1 MKLVPAIAAIFA
13 VLLPAAPA
21 LRAQSAPGAETA
33 DAPSSTAAAASSPP
47 AGKPVVLDRV
57 VGVINGDVILQ
68 SDVDEEIRFAKIEP
82 FFTVPGRDTLK
93 GAARRIANRT
103 LILQQMKEQN
113 NLGINVTDE
122 EVQKALMDLRQHL
135 PECRQYHCTTDEGWK
150 AFLAAHDLTESEVF
164 NHWKQRLMIL
174 KFIDLRFRSGIRI
187 SNQEVEDYYQKSI
200 VPVYQR
206 ENQKAPPVSEISLRI
221 QEILLQQHV
230 NGLLQDWL
238 KSLRSEGSVQ
248 ILDPAYGNPANNTES
263 ED

>member
-1 MKLVPAIAAIFA
+1 MRPTYAIATIFA
-13 VLLPAAPA
+13 VFILGGPA
-21 LRAQSAPGAETA
+21 LTAQSAPIAT
-33 DAPSSTAAAASSPP
+33 AASSPVEAPPPP
-47 AGKPVVLDRV
+47 ATGKPVVLDRV

-68 SDVDEEIRFAKIEP
+68 SDVDEEIRFAQIEP

-103 LILQQMKEQN
+103 LILQQMKDQN
-113 NLGINVTDE
+113 NLGIKVTDE
-122 EVQKALMDLRQHL
+122 EVQKALSDLREHL

-164 NHWKQRLMIL
+164 DHWKQRLMIL
-174 KFIDLRFRSGIRI
+174 KFIDLRFRSGVRI

-206 ENQKAPPVSEISLRI
+206 ENQKPPPLNQISLRI

-238 KSLRSEGSVQ
+238 KSLRGEGSVQ
-248 ILDPAYGNPANNTES
+248 ILDPAYGDTSANTEN